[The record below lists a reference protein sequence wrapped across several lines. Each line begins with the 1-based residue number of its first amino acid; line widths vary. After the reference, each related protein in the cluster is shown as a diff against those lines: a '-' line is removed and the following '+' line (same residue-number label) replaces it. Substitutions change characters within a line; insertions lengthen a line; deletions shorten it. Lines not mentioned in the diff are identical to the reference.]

1 MWFVNFLTLFYTSL
15 LFILGYKKRSEKS
28 LLNSHM
34 YFLLINQIIKISYSQ
49 CLLETNARINWNL
62 SIKEFMLK
70 DLEPHHTLVPF
81 ASMLGTTLT
90 SKQLSLATSHLSSQ
104 LPLLWE
110 KLFSTTGTLSVP
122 VLFALVGILMRGIK
136 SMLWTKLGSKH
147 QAITQSVG
155 LDLFLSL
162 DSWMLTINQIWVKL
176 LQKNS

>member
-1 MWFVNFLTLFYTSL
+1 MAAD
-15 LFILGYKKRSEKS
+15 GRSS
-28 LLNSHM
+28 NVCI
-34 YFLLINQIIKISYSQ
+34 FLLINQIIKISYSL

-62 SIKEFMLK
+62 CIKEFMLR

-81 ASMLGTTLT
+81 ASTLGTTLT
-90 SKQLSLATSHLSSQ
+90 SKLLSLATSHLSSR

-122 VLFALVGILMRGIK
+122 VLFALVGILMRDIK
-136 SMLWTKLGSKH
+136 SMPLTKLVSKH

-162 DSWMLTINQIWVKL
+162 DSWMPTMCHIWAKL